1 MVYII
6 LAILWAVI
14 WGCITKKVN
23 ENKGYYGGFWLGFW
37 LGFIGL
43 IIVSCKEDN
52 RPAYN
57 STTDY
62 IAPLE
67 KSEDSWKCAKC
78 GRYNSG
84 YVCECGLLKGDSAL
98 LEKQQAERNK
108 QKSEEKVKSDKEVEN
123 LQKLKA
129 YKDLLDSGVISQ
141 EEFDKKKTELLNL

>member
-6 LAILWAVI
+6 LAIVWAVI

-67 KSEDSWKCAKC
+67 NQKIAGSVQSAEDIIADTFV
-78 GRYNSG
+78 N
-84 YVCECGLLKGDSAL
+84 VDS
-98 LEKQQAERNK
+98 
-108 QKSEEKVKSDKEVEN
+108 
-123 LQKLKA
+123 
-129 YKDLLDSGVISQ
+129 
-141 EEFDKKKTELLNL
+141 